1 MDVFHLPGMVSGVVL
16 AEDWTLV
23 INRGRLFSGARQ
35 NKKARALGGPP
46 CISQDTSSYKEVNI
60 FKL

>member
-1 MDVFHLPGMVSGVVL
+1 MDVFHLPGMVSGAVL

-23 INRGRLFSGARQ
+23 INGGRLSSGARH
-35 NKKARALGGPP
+35 NEEARALGGPP
-46 CISQDTSSYKEVNI
+46 CVSQDPSNYKEVNI